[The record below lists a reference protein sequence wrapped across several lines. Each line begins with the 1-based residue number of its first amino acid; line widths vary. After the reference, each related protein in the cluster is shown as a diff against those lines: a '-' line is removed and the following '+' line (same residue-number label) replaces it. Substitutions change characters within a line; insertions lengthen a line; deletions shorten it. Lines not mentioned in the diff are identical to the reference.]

1 MADKQKLWSTNIS
14 RRSVWQGV
22 TYAVAATPI
31 ILATTYPAASA
42 AKMSQ
47 SSVGYRDSPNGSQ
60 SCANCMLF
68 IAPSSCKSVE
78 DPISANGWCKIWVK
92 A

>member
-1 MADKQKLWSTNIS
+1 VADNQKMWSTNIS

-31 ILATTYPAASA
+31 ILATTHPVFA

-47 SSVGYRDSPNGSQ
+47 SSVGYQNSPNGSQ
-60 SCANCMLF
+60 SCANCKLF
-68 IAPSSCKSVE
+68 IAPSSCQSVE
-78 DPISANGWCKIWVK
+78 GPVTAAGWCKIWVT

>member
-31 ILATTYPAASA
+31 ILGTTHPAFA

-47 SSVGYRDSPNGSQ
+47 SSVGYQNSPNGNQ
-60 SCANCMLF
+60 SCANCKLF
-68 IAPSSCKSVE
+68 VAPSSCISVE
-78 DPISANGWCKIWVK
+78 SPVSADGWCKIYVK

>member
-1 MADKQKLWSTNIS
+1 MAGKQNLWSTNIS

-31 ILATTYPAASA
+31 ILATTHPAFA
-42 AKMSQ
+42 AKMTQ
-47 SSVGYRDSPNGSQ
+47 SSVGYQNSPNGGQ
-60 SCANCMLF
+60 SCANCKLF
-68 IAPSSCKSVE
+68 IPPSSCSSVE
-78 DPISANGWCKIWVK
+78 GPVSAGGWCKIYIK

>member
-31 ILATTYPAASA
+31 FPERQPKLRELQAVRRTFLLH
-42 AKMSQ
+42 Q
-47 SSVGYRDSPNGSQ
+47 R
-60 SCANCMLF
+60 
-68 IAPSSCKSVE
+68 
-78 DPISANGWCKIWVK
+78 
-92 A
+92 